1 MLCICFCDI
10 LPCKSSCSSISQHWI
25 LVNCIHCV
33 ALRFMREV
41 GSSQQCSVMD
51 RKPAGPSSLT
61 LDQDGFLGPRTET
74 DFFSATWLMWQ
85 KVFFWTQIMLWSCR
99 RTASIILWTW
109 SLQLKRTNFTERTKR
124 SNDTCNNCKR
134 WHSYRGKIVANCSIM
149 HSIIIYRE
157 GLDLTLPILPCLQ
170 FFGHGGEEYSK
181 CRIEKWNC
189 MLATSTGWRMSS
201 TEESARQLHGKTVH
215 FEAFECI
222 AAKSSKLQSGERHR
236 WRCAYQ
242 DRIIS
247 ASNNNPTSFCGL
259 PPPPTIIWKNSRWSF
274 ETWTRTIIWILD
286 NGTHDIW
293 NWRSHRMSTS
303 ISLYLELCLLDLS
316 FICPFQ
322 PCTHFCQI

>member
-1 MLCICFCDI
+1 MLSWGRG
-10 LPCKSSCSSISQHWI
+10 LK
-25 LVNCIHCV
+25 
-33 ALRFMREV
+33 
-41 GSSQQCSVMD
+41 
-51 RKPAGPSSLT
+51 LT
-61 LDQDGFLGPRTET
+61 F
-74 DFFSATWLMWQ
+74 
-85 KVFFWTQIMLWSCR
+85 
-99 RTASIILWTW
+99 
-109 SLQLKRTNFTERTKR
+109 SLQLDWCDKRFSFEHRLCFEVVAERRQLYFGPDHSSSSAQTLQR
-124 SNDTCNNCKR
+124 EPSAAMTHVCNNCKR
-134 WHSYRGKIVANCSIM
+134 WHSYKILANCSIM

-201 TEESARQLHGKTVH
+201 RVESARQLHGKTVH
-215 FEAFECI
+215 FEAFECV

>member
-1 MLCICFCDI
+1 MTQL
-10 LPCKSSCSSISQHWI
+10 QRQ
-25 LVNCIHCV
+25 NC
-33 ALRFMREV
+33 
-41 GSSQQCSVMD
+41 G
-51 RKPAGPSSLT
+51 K
-61 LDQDGFLGPRTET
+61 
-74 DFFSATWLMWQ
+74 
-85 KVFFWTQIMLWSCR
+85 
-99 RTASIILWTW
+99 
-109 SLQLKRTNFTERTKR
+109 LQ
-124 SNDTCNNCKR
+124 
-134 WHSYRGKIVANCSIM
+134 

-215 FEAFECI
+215 FEAFECV

-247 ASNNNPTSFCGL
+247 ASNNNPTSFCACLLHRPSSGKTWGGVL
-259 PPPPTIIWKNSRWSF
+259 RPGQGQSF
-274 ETWTRTIIWILD
+274 EYWIMVPMTFGIGD
-286 NGTHDIW
+286 PIECQHPSHCIW
-293 NWRSHRMSTS
+293 NFFCWCN
-303 ISLYLELCLLDLS
+303 CLLDLS